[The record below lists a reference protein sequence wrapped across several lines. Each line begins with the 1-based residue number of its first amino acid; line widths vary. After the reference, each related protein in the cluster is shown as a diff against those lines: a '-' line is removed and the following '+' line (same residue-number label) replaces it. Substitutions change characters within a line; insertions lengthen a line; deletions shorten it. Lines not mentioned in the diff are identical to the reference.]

1 MEESETKK
9 KRKKKTQNAVLMEQE
24 ESQTFFE
31 LVKALEE
38 LEKERKFVDIQ
49 NLS

>member
-9 KRKKKTQNAVLMEQE
+9 RKKKTQIAVLREQE